1 MKGRR
6 RRRRRRRKKEGGEG
20 EFKEYYLMGHDVV

>member
-6 RRRRRRRKKEGGEG
+6 RRKKYEEDQKTIKKRDDLW
-20 EFKEYYLMGHDVV
+20 KEVEK